1 MDKIIYYYHQQKK
14 IQYKKEIEDILLEN
28 IKKTENIQKLSEYTK
43 LTIDEVYEY
52 IEKYALSTNPYNEKS
67 TIKIMNKKIDSLLK
81 YELYRVQMIND
92 IQKNKDDI
100 KENEKVDALFRTSI
114 YYLSKKNI
122 RI

>member
-14 IQYKKEIEDILLEN
+14 IKYKKEIEDILLEN

-67 TIKIMNKKIDSLLK
+67 TIS
-81 YELYRVQMIND
+81 ETLY
-92 IQKNKDDI
+92 
-100 KENEKVDALFRTSI
+100 SI
-114 YYLSKKNI
+114 SFFSKKDSKPIKKSISQSFIPLINLSAI
-122 RI
+122 LFLILTL